1 MRTASQNGKRSRTKG
16 VAFEREVAAML
27 RPIWP
32 EAERNI
38 AQSRTAK
45 REGCDVEKTP
55 YWIECKVGAVIN
67 LKAAHA
73 QADADSDGREVI
85 VIAKTDRRRPVVY
98 GNVWSLTGLGSAKW
112 ADLMVTAD
120 LEEWLRSMGAER

>member
-1 MRTASQNGKRSRTKG
+1 MRTASQNGKRSRDKG
-16 VAFEREVAAML
+16 HAWEREVAILL

-32 EAERNI
+32 DAERNI

-67 LKAAHA
+67 LAAAYA
-73 QADADSDGREVI
+73 QAEADSDGREVI
-85 VIAKTDRRRPVVY
+85 VIAKADRRRPVVY

-120 LEEWLRSMGAER
+120 LEEWLAGVGVER